1 MKNKDP
7 KNGNKMKGLKQTLA
21 CFSASAP
28 LFEHVNALEVK
39 ERLEKGK
46 KVSNDYTN
54 YRQRRM
60 LRLPRSL

>member
-1 MKNKDP
+1 
-7 KNGNKMKGLKQTLA
+7 MKGLKQTLA
-21 CFSASAP
+21 CFSTSALP
-28 LFEHVNALEVK
+28 FEHVNALEVK

-60 LRLPRSL
+60 LCLPLCL